1 MRSERHSNRAS
12 TSSRMR
18 RALES
23 VLLRSEGR
31 TVIEECRRCG
41 TTLETGGPSCPA
53 CGRDDI
59 VKYHLE

>member
-1 MRSERHSNRAS
+1 
-12 TSSRMR
+12 MR

-23 VLLRSEGR
+23 VFRRSEGR

-41 TTLETGGPSCPA
+41 TTLESGEPECPA

>member
-1 MRSERHSNRAS
+1 
-12 TSSRMR
+12 MR